1 MKIKNATAKG
11 YEEAYEGDSINLS
24 RPDSKTRRGRVGKQ
38 IANTLDTG
46 GGNTMGVLKYGRI
59 RKLTPTECFRLQ
71 GVDEDI
77 IQKLVH
83 SGISDTQLYRAAG
96 DSVCVPIVEA
106 IARKMIS
113 IWKEEQDAVQETNEE
128 VHRDNEVAEGI

>member
-1 MKIKNATAKG
+1 
-11 YEEAYEGDSINLS
+11 
-24 RPDSKTRRGRVGKQ
+24 
-38 IANTLDTG
+38 
-46 GGNTMGVLKYGRI
+46 MGVLKYGRI

-71 GVDEDI
+71 GVDEEV

-83 SGISDTQLYRAAG
+83 SGVSDTQLYRAAG

-113 IWKEEQDAVQETNEE
+113 IWKEEQNAVQETEDKI
-128 VHRDNEVAEGI
+128 HRDNEVAEGI

>member
-46 GGNTMGVLKYGRI
+46 GVIRWESLNT
-59 RKLTPTECFRLQ
+59 
-71 GVDEDI
+71 DE
-77 IQKLVH
+77 
-83 SGISDTQLYRAAG
+83 S
-96 DSVCVPIVEA
+96 E
-106 IARKMIS
+106 
-113 IWKEEQDAVQETNEE
+113 N
-128 VHRDNEVAEGI
+128 